1 MQWTPDVGE
10 AIAAEVGIAPLT
22 ADQWTVIAQCRED
35 GARMGSPPCLRRLAE
50 LTGLREARIGQ
61 LFPGNPGALVA
72 RVAGL
77 PACAGRPADHEPRSQ
92 R

>member
-1 MQWTPDVGE
+1 
-10 AIAAEVGIAPLT
+10 
-22 ADQWTVIAQCRED
+22 
-35 GARMGSPPCLRRLAE
+35 MGSPPCLRRLAE